1 MELTLTADGQV
12 TFAREL
18 MEHLARLG
26 AKAGSRLSVTKTP
39 EGLNISTREQEQKIS
54 VSQLQ
59 ERLEA
64 LNRAHDNGIYLTLDE
79 IQQAVADAY
88 VAHGTRGLK

>member
-1 MELTLTADGQV
+1 MELTLMADGQV
-12 TFAREL
+12 TFAGEL

-26 AKAGSRLSVTKTP
+26 AEPGSKLSVTTTP
-39 EGLNISTREQEQKIS
+39 EGLNISPTEQEPKIS
-54 VSQLQ
+54 VAQLR

-64 LNRAHDNGIYLTLDE
+64 LNREHDNGIYLTIDE
-79 IQQAVADAY
+79 IQQAVENAY